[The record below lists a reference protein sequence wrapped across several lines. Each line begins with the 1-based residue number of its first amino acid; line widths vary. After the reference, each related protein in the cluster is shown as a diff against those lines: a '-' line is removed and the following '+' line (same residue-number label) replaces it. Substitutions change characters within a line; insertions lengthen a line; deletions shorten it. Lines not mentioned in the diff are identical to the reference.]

1 METIREYLFGS
12 TPLQIEALY
21 YTTGSA
27 VIDLLLEEQN
37 YVAKKQGDDD
47 W

>member
-1 METIREYLFGS
+1 METIRGCLCGS
-12 TPLQIEALY
+12 TPLQIEALCC
-21 YTTGSA
+21 TTDSA

-47 W
+47 